1 MSRFVVSDHHFG
13 HANIIEY
20 CDRPFNSP
28 GEMDTVMLNRHFEV
42 VSTDDVVI
50 HLGDVA
56 MDMQDGRETVER
68 MDALGGDLLVQ
79 GNHDVGLSDGQ
90 APFPV
95 VDSCVLSHD
104 GYTFYCTHRP
114 EHGPDNWDGW
124 VLHGHHHNND
134 LQQYPLINSERKRV
148 NVGVDLLN
156 FRPISL
162 TTITSILDACPPGSH
177 LTDIDAVTDE
187 LDV

>member
-1 MSRFVVSDHHFG
+1 MSRYVVSDHHFG
-13 HANIIEY
+13 HANIIKY
-20 CDRPFNSP
+20 CDRPFSSP
-28 GEMDTVMLNRHFEV
+28 GDMDTTMLNRHFEV
-42 VSTDDVVI
+42 VSSDDVVI

-56 MDMQDGRETVER
+56 MDMQDGRETIER
-68 MDALGGDLLVQ
+68 MEAINGDLLIH

-95 VDSCVLSHD
+95 VESCVLTHE

-114 EHGPDNWDGW
+114 EDVPSSWDGW

-134 LQQYPLINSERKRV
+134 LEQYPLIAYDQQRV

-156 FRPISL
+156 FKPISL
-162 TTITSILDACPPGSH
+162 SAITSTLDRCSPGTH
-177 LTDIDAVTDE
+177 LADIDAVRNE
-187 LDV
+187 L